1 MQLKEMDHV
10 PGKHVLGSL
19 LPMKLPDLEG
29 DDCVLGTHS
38 LTYRSTRDLLKTLL
52 VKNVNLH

>member
-1 MQLKEMDHV
+1 MKEMDHV

-29 DDCVLGTHS
+29 DDCVLGTNS
-38 LTYRSTRDLLKTLL
+38 LTYISTRVLLKTLL

>member
-1 MQLKEMDHV
+1 MKEMDHV

-19 LPMKLPDLEG
+19 LPLKLPDIEG

-52 VKNVNLH
+52 GKNVNLH